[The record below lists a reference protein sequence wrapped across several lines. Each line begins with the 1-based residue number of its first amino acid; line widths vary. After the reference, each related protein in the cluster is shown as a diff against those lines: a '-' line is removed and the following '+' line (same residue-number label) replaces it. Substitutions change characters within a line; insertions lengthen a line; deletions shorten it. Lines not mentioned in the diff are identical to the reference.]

1 MSNEEGGGGGG
12 GGGGFP
18 GGLDLGA
25 MMQQA
30 QQLQEQMLKAQEE
43 AKQKTVEASA
53 GGGMVTVTI
62 TGGFEVKAIKIDPA
76 CIDPKDPSMLQDLII
91 AALNQ
96 AIVKAQELQAGAVSS
111 VTGGVKNPGPFLFGG
126 GSGSLFC

>member
-1 MSNEEGGGGGG
+1 MSEQGGGGGEGGGG

-43 AKQKTVEASA
+43 AKLKTVEASA

-62 TGGFEVKAIKIDPA
+62 SGGFEVKAIKIDPA
-76 CIDPKDPSMLQDLII
+76 CIDAKDPSMLQDLII
-91 AALNQ
+91 AAINQ
-96 AIVKAQELQAGAVSS
+96 AIQKAQELQAGAMQS
-111 VTGGVKNPGPFLFGG
+111 VTGGMNIPGLF
-126 GSGSLFC
+126 

>member
-1 MSNEEGGGGGG
+1 MSEQGGGGGEGGGGGG
-12 GGGGFP
+12 GMPGGF
-18 GGLDLGA
+18 DLGA

-43 AKQKTVEASA
+43 AKLKTVEASA

-76 CIDPKDPSMLQDLII
+76 CIDAKDPSMLQDLII
-91 AALNQ
+91 AAINQ
-96 AIVKAQELQAGAVSS
+96 AIAKAQELQAGAVSS
-111 VTGGVKNPGPFLFGG
+111 VTGGLNLPPGLF
-126 GSGSLFC
+126 

>member
-1 MSNEEGGGGGG
+1 MSEQQGGGGGGEGG

-43 AKQKTVEASA
+43 AKLKTVEASA

-62 TGGFEVKAIKIDPA
+62 TGGFEVKALKIDPA

-91 AALNQ
+91 AAINQ
-96 AIVKAQELQAGAVSS
+96 AIAKAQELQAGAVSS
-111 VTGGVKNPGPFLFGG
+111 VTGGLNIPGLF
-126 GSGSLFC
+126 

>member
-1 MSNEEGGGGGG
+1 MSDNDQG

-18 GGLDLGA
+18 GGIDLGA

-30 QQLQEQMLKAQEE
+30 QQLQQQMMEAQEA

-62 TGGFEVKAIKIDPA
+62 SGGLEIRALKIDPA
-76 CIDPKDPSMLQDLII
+76 CIDPKDPGMLQDLII
-91 AALNQ
+91 AAVNQ
-96 AIVKAQELQAGAVSS
+96 AIQKAQELQAGAMQS
-111 VTGGVKNPGPFLFGG
+111 VAGGLNIPGLF
-126 GSGSLFC
+126 